1 MKIKP
6 LGKIIIL
13 LLVLGVVV
21 GGYRVLSGG
30 GGGFLS
36 RLMPG
41 EQTEAAGVPLKADI
55 PALSGSAP
63 AAPITDLKMPS
74 DQQAS
79 VSSPEIRM
87 LVYAWN
93 AQMGLMFANGGPK
106 TTQGS
111 IMAAHDVNLSLARQ
125 DDNDKLQNALV
136 EFATQLS
143 KGTDQPTGG
152 ANFVAIMGDGS
163 ATFLVGLNSLLK
175 KLGPEYQA
183 KIIGSSGFSRGEDK
197 FMGPED
203 WKNNPQAAM
212 GGVVAGV
219 IRDGD
224 WNIAQK
230 WLGDNNLKNNPDE
243 KTYDPDALN
252 WINASDYIDA
262 GAKYIS
268 GYSEDR
274 AVVHNGK
281 RTGTNKHVKVEA
293 VVTWTPGDV
302 NVAEKK
308 GGIVPIVSTAEYSAQ
323 MPQVI
328 IGIDKWCKNNRPEV
342 EGMLAAMC
350 SGGDAV
356 KSSTQAKH
364 FAGAVSAKVYGEQDA
379 NYWQDYYDGVKK
391 TDATGKAVL
400 LGGSVVNNLADN
412 MLLFGLV
419 PGSANTFAATYRVF
433 GDIVKAQ
440 YPNLVSS
447 YAPADQV
454 VDTSYLTDVAKTTKF
469 NAQAAL
475 GTAKSSIDAS
485 KAAGT
490 VSDRPYNIQF
500 ATGQA
505 SFTPATK
512 STLEGLLRSLLVAG
526 NTVVEVHGHT
536 DNQGSPE
543 SNMALSEKRAF
554 AVKKWLEARAPRNF
568 AGRITVTAHGQ
579 SQPVAEN
586 TTEAG
591 RAQNRRVEIRI
602 KRVGS

>member
-6 LGKIIIL
+6 LGKVIIL
-13 LLVLGVVV
+13 LLVVGVVV
-21 GGYRVLSGG
+21 GGYRVLSGR

-36 RLMPG
+36 GLLP
-41 EQTEAAGVPLKADI
+41 EAQTVAAGVPLKADI
-55 PALSGSAP
+55 QEISGSAP
-63 AAPITDLKMPS
+63 AAPVPDLKMPS
-74 DQQAS
+74 DQAAS

-111 IMAAHDVNLSLARQ
+111 LMAGHNVNLSLARQ

-163 ATFLVGLNSLLK
+163 ATFLAGLNNLLK

-183 KIIGSSGFSRGEDK
+183 KIIGSSGYSRGEDK
-197 FMGPED
+197 FMGPEG
-203 WKNNPQAAM
+203 WKDNPQAAM

-230 WLGDNNLKNNPDE
+230 WLGDNGLKNNPDE

-252 WINASDYIDA
+252 WINASDYIDS
-262 GAKYIS
+262 GTKYIT

-281 RTGTNKHVKVEA
+281 KTGATKHVTVQG

-302 NVAEKK
+302 NVADKK

-328 IGIDKWCKNNRPEV
+328 IGIDKWCKNNRQEV

-364 FAGAVSAKVYGEQDA
+364 YAGAVSAKVYGEQDA
-379 NYWQDYYDGVKK
+379 NYWEEYYNGLTKS
-391 TDATGKAVL
+391 DATGKSVH
-400 LGGSVVNNLADN
+400 LGGSAVSNLADN

-454 VDTSYLTDVAKTTKF
+454 LDSSYLVDIAKSANF
-469 NAQAAL
+469 NPQVAL
-475 GTAKSSIDAS
+475 GTSKSSVDAT
-485 KAAGT
+485 KAAGA

-505 SFTPATK
+505 QFTATTK
-512 STLEGLLRSLLVAG
+512 STLEELLRSLLVAG

-536 DNQGSPE
+536 DNQGNADG
-543 SNMALSEKRAF
+543 NMALSEKRAF
-554 AVKKWLEARAPRNF
+554 AVKNWLEQRAPRNF
-568 AGRITVTAHGQ
+568 AGRIKVFAHGQ
-579 SQPVAEN
+579 TEPVAPNDSEQ
-586 TTEAG
+586 G
-591 RAQNRRVEIRI
+591 RARNRRVEIRI
-602 KRVGS
+602 LRVTS